1 MKIVII
7 ALRSTKHTAEEFAP
21 YLDNEAAQALD
32 YMEEDFFRDIYSIKG
47 GKGVVIIAEAEN
59 EETARAKM
67 AELPLSKA
75 GMLTCEFYP
84 VQAYRVMKQA
94 ADLLRDKL

>member
-32 YMEEDFFRDIYSIKG
+32 YMEEDFFSRGLRPKG
-47 GKGVVIIAEAEN
+47 
-59 EETARAKM
+59 R
-67 AELPLSKA
+67 
-75 GMLTCEFYP
+75 
-84 VQAYRVMKQA
+84 
-94 ADLLRDKL
+94 